1 MRGTCIPNGPE
12 LKYRVGVSAL
22 ASFSSFSQGWGAREL
37 RGAPGCFTGV
47 RESSRGRTERL
58 SIPPR
63 GLEGSVRARSWRDE
77 TEYLRG
83 QRMGERGGKRDGL
96 RMERNSSSA
105 SEGKLDLIRKYV
117 NEENKGAGRG
127 WEGVGREDGSTFT
140 LAMRGEILSEILT
153 QGPSERVDHRP
164 RGSQRRTICPPN
176 QREWKQSDGDDVGGG
191 ARGDEW
197 KSWITERGVGRRE

>member
-1 MRGTCIPNGPE
+1 VNCVPNGPE

-37 RGAPGCFTGV
+37 SGAPDCFTGV

-63 GLEGSVRARSWRDE
+63 GLEGSVRARSWSDE

-83 QRMGERGGKRDGL
+83 RSKGERGGKRDGL

-105 SEGKLDLIRKYV
+105 SEGKLDLIRKQV
-117 NEENKGAGRG
+117 NEGNKGAGPR
-127 WEGVGREDGSTFT
+127 VGRS
-140 LAMRGEILSEILT
+140 
-153 QGPSERVDHRP
+153 
-164 RGSQRRTICPPN
+164 RTGGWIYIYL
-176 QREWKQSDGDDVGGG
+176 GD
-191 ARGDEW
+191 ARGDAFGDFDSGS
-197 KSWITERGVGRRE
+197 K